1 MTFEKADEA
10 ADQAGPALGVGALTD
25 YHAKYFAYELT
36 KRCASDSVEKLA
48 GALADAQVDL
58 NPHQVEA
65 ALFAFRSPF
74 SRGAILADE
83 VGLGKTI
90 EAGLLL
96 SQRWAERK
104 RKLLVIAPANLRK
117 QWAQE
122 LADKFH
128 LPSVILENR
137 SFNEAIKSGRLNP
150 FVQDRIVLCSYQ
162 FARSKEPYLRQAGWD
177 LVVIDEAHR
186 LRNVYKTSSRIA
198 LAIKQAIAPFPK
210 VLLTATPLQ
219 NSLLELYGLVSI
231 IDDFAF
237 GDLKSF
243 RSRFAR
249 LTGDDD
255 FAELK
260 ERLKPLC
267 KRTLRRQ
274 VLEYVKYTNRHA
286 LVQEFIP
293 STEEQRLYDLMSDYL
308 QQPTLYALPAGQRQ
322 LMTLILRKLLAS
334 STYAISSTLDGLV
347 RKLEEAAASA
357 AAVDAPPDDLP
368 DNLEDVDE
376 IAEEWAEYEVSDA
389 EAPAV
394 LLSPDQVSDLRQ
406 EMAQL
411 REFRELA
418 QSIITNSKGEVLLTA
433 LRRGLAAAA
442 NAQVLDGAAT
452 LQQKAVIF
460 TESRRT
466 QEYLLRVLEQ
476 TEFKGKVMLFN
487 GANND
492 PGSKAIYRRWLE
504 KHAGTDRI
512 SASPTADMRAALVD
526 HFRDEA
532 VILLATEA
540 AAEGINLQFCN
551 LVVNYDLPWNPQ
563 RIEQRI
569 GRCHRY
575 GQKFDI
581 VVVNFLN
588 KANAADVR
596 VYELLAEKFKLF
608 SGVFGASDEV
618 LGAVESGVD
627 FEKRIAGIYQQC
639 RTPEQI
645 SFEFDQLQR
654 DLETE
659 IAEGQKD
666 AREKLLDNFDQEVVE
681 KVRIQSHDFLDRFNR
696 RLWLLTRHLLAE
708 HAHFEDEGYAFT
720 LHTKPFAGETIHPG
734 PYRMGKAVEDANTY
748 RVGHPLAQRVL
759 GLGQSVA
766 TPNREMTFAL
776 TGGGKRISA
785 LEPLIGNSGWLT
797 ISRLTV
803 SALETEDELVFA
815 GLTDD
820 GAALDDDQCRR
831 LFDLSAVQGP
841 ECGLAAATAAQL
853 DGALALRRQ
862 AVLDGMTSRN
872 GNWFDTEIDKLE
884 RWAEDRRS
892 SLKTELAELDDAL
905 KASRKAARVAPTLPE
920 KLERQR
926 EVRKLEGKRDEAW
939 RAFDQASREL
949 DKQKDA
955 LLDEIAGRLEQ
966 NTHEETLFTLR
977 WQLT

>member
-1 MTFEKADEA
+1 MSDAVRAESQTASAD
-10 ADQAGPALGVGALTD
+10 GLTA

-36 KRCASDSVEKLA
+36 KRCPSDSVEKLA

-65 ALFAFRSPF
+65 ALFAFRNPF

-104 RKLLVIAPANLRK
+104 RRLLAIVPANLRK

-137 SFNEAIKSGRLNP
+137 TFNEAIKAGKLNP
-150 FVQDRIVLCSYQ
+150 FLQEGVILCSYQ
-162 FARSKEPYLRQAGWD
+162 FARTKEPYVKQTPWD

-198 LAIKQAIAPFPK
+198 LAIKQAVAPFPK

-231 IDDFAF
+231 IDDYAF

-243 RSRFAR
+243 RARFTR
-249 LTGDDD
+249 LGNDDD
-255 FAELK
+255 YADLRD
-260 ERLKPLC
+260 RLKPLC

-286 LVQEFIP
+286 LVQEFTP
-293 STEEQRLYDLMSDYL
+293 SPDEQRLYDLVSDYL
-308 QQPTLYALPAGQRQ
+308 QQPTLYALPASQRM

-334 STYAISSTLDGLV
+334 STYAISSTLDGLA
-347 RKLEEAAASA
+347 RKLEGAAEAAE
-357 AAVDAPPDDLP
+357 AVDAPPDGLSE
-368 DNLEDVDE
+368 NLEDFDE
-376 IAEEWAEYEVSDA
+376 LADEWEEGENGDA
-389 EAPAV
+389 P
-394 LLSPDQVSDLRQ
+394 PDKPRLTPEQLGELRK

-411 REFRELA
+411 REFRALA
-418 QSIITNSKGEVLLTA
+418 VSIVKNSKGEVLLTA
-433 LRRGLAAAA
+433 LRRGFAASAE
-442 NAQVLDGAAT
+442 AQRSQGTAT

-466 QEYLLRVLEQ
+466 QEYLFRVLEE

-487 GANND
+487 GTNND
-492 PGSKAIYRRWLE
+492 PTSKAIYQRWAA

-512 SASPTADMRAALVD
+512 SGSPSADMRAALVE
-526 HFRDEA
+526 HFRDDA
-532 VILLATEA
+532 AILIATEA

-575 GQKFDI
+575 GQKFDV

-596 VYELLAEKFKLF
+596 VYELLDEKFRLF
-608 SGVFGASDEV
+608 DGVFGASDEV

-627 FEKRIAGIYQQC
+627 FEKRIAAIYQQC

-645 SFEFDQLQR
+645 QFEFDQLQR
-654 DLETE
+654 ELETE

-681 KVRIQSHDFLDRFNR
+681 KVRIQSWDFLDRFNR
-696 RLWLLTRHLLAE
+696 RLWLLTRHVLADY
-708 HAHFEDEGYAFT
+708 ARFEDNGYSFM
-720 LHTKPFAGETIHPG
+720 LHANPFPGEIIHPG

-759 GLGQSVA
+759 DRAKASA
-766 TPNREMTFAL
+766 TPACEVVFDLSASGKNIAILGPL
-776 TGGGKRISA
+776 TGT
-785 LEPLIGNSGWLT
+785 SGWLT
-797 ISRLTV
+797 LGRLTV

-815 GLTDD
+815 GMMD
-820 GAALDDDQCRR
+820 GGGALDEDQCRR
-831 LFDLSAVQGP
+831 LFDLPAKPVTSSEVPASV
-841 ECGLAAATAAQL
+841 AAT
-853 DGALALRRQ
+853 LAEAIARRRQ
-862 AVLDGMTSRN
+862 AVLDRMTARN
-872 GNWFDTEIDKLE
+872 GNWFDVEMDKLD
-884 RWAEDRRS
+884 RWAEDRRA
-892 SLKTELAELDDAL
+892 SLKAELAELDESL
-905 KASRKAARVAPTLPE
+905 KLSRKAARLAPTLPE
-920 KLERQR
+920 KLECQR
-926 EVRKLEGKRDEAW
+926 EVRKLESKRDEAW
-939 RAFDQASREL
+939 RAFDQASRDL
-949 DKQKDA
+949 DGQKDA
-955 LLDEIAGRLEQ
+955 LLDDIAKRLEQ
-966 NTHEETLFTLR
+966 QTDEERLFTVR
-977 WQLT
+977 WHVA